1 VPGSQIPS
9 PKLSLGQDPFVLW
22 QKALAR
28 SFDYLSLSKLPS
40 PEQASRHQMVGMEA
54 EVDGRLF
61 PNQNDIPDTVN
72 TMAYMMQLF
81 TIRDIPD
88 VNPG

>member
-1 VPGSQIPS
+1 
-9 PKLSLGQDPFVLW
+9 
-22 QKALAR
+22 
-28 SFDYLSLSKLPS
+28 
-40 PEQASRHQMVGMEA
+40 MVGMEA